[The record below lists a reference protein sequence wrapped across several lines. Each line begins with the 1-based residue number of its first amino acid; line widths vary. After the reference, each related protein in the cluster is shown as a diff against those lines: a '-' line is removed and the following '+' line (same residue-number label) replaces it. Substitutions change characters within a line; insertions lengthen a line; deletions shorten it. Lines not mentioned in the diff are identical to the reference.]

1 MTERTLAERL
11 RAAMIKK
18 KLSQK
23 QVANAARVSDKTVQ
37 RILLGAEPTPKV
49 LGQILEVIGEEPLPA
64 PAAQT
69 SVEPSLERASIA
81 VLPFDNLTDD
91 PTLELLA
98 DGLVEEILTS
108 LAQFS
113 ELLVIA
119 RNSTFAFK
127 GRPVDVREVAA
138 RVNARYVL
146 EGSVRGSASAFRIT
160 AQLIDS
166 RSGGHVW
173 AERYDRVPGN
183 VLQVQD
189 EIAEAIA
196 VRILPSL
203 WRSEIG
209 RIRRSDSATL
219 DSWALAIRAWTD
231 YIAKL
236 TPAAA
241 TDGLVLARRA
251 VALAPNYGFAR
262 IVLACLLCEL
272 GALPISTDAAA
283 SRQQAMDEAAEAL
296 RLSEHDPLVLLGV
309 GYIRVRFGRPAE
321 ALEVLARALA
331 LCPNHAYI
339 RSYFALALL
348 LTGRAEEALGHFD
361 IAERLSPVD
370 TVLYRLLAFK
380 AVALFELGSD
390 DDACRELDRSLLL
403 KPDYAVT
410 LALKGAVC
418 AVLGRAQ
425 EAEACAKAAEVA
437 MTVPFAVIAHFLRAT
452 LPEPKLMPRIAQGLD
467 RVVGAL

>member
-380 AVALFELGSD
+380 AVAFSNS
-390 DDACRELDRSLLL
+390 AATTTRAVNSIARSSLNRTMRSRSRL
-403 KPDYAVT
+403 KAR
-410 LALKGAVC
+410 C
-418 AVLGRAQ
+418 APSSGVR
-425 EAEACAKAAEVA
+425 KKRRP
-437 MTVPFAVIAHFLRAT
+437 VPR
-452 LPEPKLMPRIAQGLD
+452 PPKWR
-467 RVVGAL
+467 